1 MKIADFGLA
10 RIYRDAMALTSVVS
24 DSLRRTSTET
34 LVIFT
39 VVLLFYLYG
48 AKYITYV
55 STIIRSISFLQGR
68 GGGGVTPGILGVGV
82 PPGPL
87 DPDPAF
93 QTKKC
98 NFPHFQTWPQLF
110 KCWIALTTG

>member
-24 DSLRRTSTET
+24 DSLRRTSET

-68 GGGGVTPGILGVGV
+68 VLLGILGGGV

>member
-1 MKIADFGLA
+1 
-10 RIYRDAMALTSVVS
+10 MALTSVVS
-24 DSLRRTSTET
+24 DSLRRTSET

-48 AKYITYV
+48 AKYIMYV
-55 STIIRSISFLQGR
+55 STILLEAFHSYK
-68 GGGGVTPGILGVGV
+68 GGGVLLGILGGGV

>member
-1 MKIADFGLA
+1 
-10 RIYRDAMALTSVVS
+10 MALTSVVS

-55 STIIRSISFLQGR
+55 NTIIRSISFLQGR
-68 GGGGVTPGILGVGV
+68 WGGGGGYSWEFLVWVCHQV
-82 PPGPL
+82 P
-87 DPDPAF
+87 
-93 QTKKC
+93 
-98 NFPHFQTWPQLF
+98 
-110 KCWIALTTG
+110 

>member
-1 MKIADFGLA
+1 
-10 RIYRDAMALTSVVS
+10 MALTSVVS

-68 GGGGVTPGILGVGV
+68 GGGGGYSWEFLVWVCHQV
-82 PPGPL
+82 P
-87 DPDPAF
+87 
-93 QTKKC
+93 
-98 NFPHFQTWPQLF
+98 
-110 KCWIALTTG
+110 

>member
-1 MKIADFGLA
+1 
-10 RIYRDAMALTSVVS
+10 MALTSVVS
-24 DSLRRTSTET
+24 DSLRRTSET

-68 GGGGVTPGILGVGV
+68 GGGYSWEFLVGV
-82 PPGPL
+82 CHQVP
-87 DPDPAF
+87 
-93 QTKKC
+93 
-98 NFPHFQTWPQLF
+98 
-110 KCWIALTTG
+110 